1 MKKILG
7 YLVMVCCISVA
18 RGQDDD
24 PGGKVHSLEKAL
36 KILRSKGVFK
46 EAVYDPKIMKW
57 AMPVYIPLNPVND
70 SLLQRIFAEQ
80 PYLKCSI
87 IANRLAILQKE
98 NAEIESS
105 REHFQYRITGIVLN
119 DSANPLPGATV
130 QLRSGKYVNDSKNQG
145 EFSLIWTLNDTLE
158 ITYVN
163 YKPVII
169 PWQNSHKQLVVRME
183 LQDPNLEVA
192 IVKGY
197 SSTRDR
203 GNTAGV
209 SQIRPSITPNGD
221 VLKII
226 QENISGVLAP
236 PTSGLFGATHKFQ
249 FRGPTS
255 IGPNA
260 AILYRPSN
268 SPLFVVNG
276 IPWAPSLRPVN
287 QLSTMVGTPQAPGVS
302 AVGFDPFTT
311 MNPLDIES
319 ITVLKD
325 AEATSIYGARGG
337 NGVILITT
345 KKGVSKTP
353 QLTVSMS
360 YGMGQSLPVM
370 SLMNTSEY
378 LDMRREAFANDKI
391 VLTAAKA
398 PDLLSWD
405 TTRYRDMNK
414 WLLGGTSNILNEH
427 FSFSQ
432 GDSLFQFLL
441 NGGYSSQNATLPSN
455 IYGKRWSL
463 MSDFYYR
470 SKNKKLKTGVSAY
483 RSTTENKWLTENVM
497 YATLLAPNAPDFTDS
512 VGHLVWKEKGAS
524 FKNPLSF
531 FQKTDNIQTENTS
544 LHTYLQ
550 YRLLR
555 KLRLETSVGYQ
566 QIYVKEKSKLPAIA
580 QNPDQTVERN
590 YTEAGNRFTTWMVE
604 PGLHYTDSLWQQ
616 IQVQA
621 VLGAFWSAQTNE
633 QWKNSYGGY
642 LDDGLLGIPSAAK
655 TITNTSD
662 KSRYLFLST
671 FGRVK
676 LNFRDK
682 YFLSLTARRDGSS
695 RFGPEHRYANF
706 GAIGAGWI
714 FWEKRTKNGDNSY
727 AKLRASYGST
737 GNDQIGDY
745 AYLNTWSKAAQAY
758 QGLYG
763 IYPTGLANPYYQWE
777 ITRKLETGLEMR
789 FNDIFTTTIAGY
801 YNRSQNQVITSS
813 LPAQTGFGSVVQNF
827 PAIIQN
833 TGIEADIA
841 VKKSWGA
848 FTWCS
853 KLTLAIPQN
862 KLVKFDD
869 LENTSYSKYVM
880 IGKPLNI
887 AIGPHYTGVDADSG
901 LFRVE
906 DPNALLASKMDPSF
920 FGGLR
925 NSFRF
930 KQFELSTYF
939 EFRQQKAPH
948 FLYYFY
954 RDLPPGQTNDVFFTN
969 LPTELLNRWRQ
980 KGDEASWQKV
990 STLTNGPVK
999 NSINNWVTSD
1009 AQLVD
1014 ASYIRLKV
1022 AQLTYTLPEKFCK
1035 QKHIKAANV
1044 YTSAENLFT
1053 ITPYKGADPE
1063 LQNPF
1068 SLPLQKT
1075 LTVGLQITL

>member
-7 YLVMVCCISVA
+7 YLVMVCCISAA
-18 RGQDDD
+18 RGQGED
-24 PGGKVHSLEKAL
+24 PGGTVHSLEKAL
-36 KILRSKGVFK
+36 KILKSKGVFK

-57 AMPVYIPLNPVND
+57 AMPVYIPLSPEND
-70 SLLQRIFAEQ
+70 SLLQRIFSEQ
-80 PYLKCSI
+80 PFLKYSI

-98 NAEIESS
+98 KAEIENS
-105 REHFQYRITGIVLN
+105 RAHFQYHVKGMVLN
-119 DSANPLPGATV
+119 ESANPLPGATV
-130 QLRSGKYVNDSKNQG
+130 QLRSGRFAVATKEQG
-145 EFSLIWTLNDTLE
+145 EFGLIWTLDDTLE

-163 YKPVII
+163 YKPVVI
-169 PWQNSHKQLVVRME
+169 PWQNNHRPLIIRME

-197 SSTRDR
+197 SSGKDK

-209 SQIRPSITPNGD
+209 STMRPSITPGGD
-221 VLKII
+221 MLKII
-226 QENISGVLAP
+226 QENVSGVLAP
-236 PTSGLFGATHKFQ
+236 PSSGLFGATHKFQ

-255 IGPNA
+255 IGPESEYN
-260 AILYRPSN
+260 YRPSN
-268 SPLFVVNG
+268 GPLFVVNG

-287 QLSTMVGTPQAPGVS
+287 QITTMVGVPQAPGAS

-311 MNPLDIES
+311 INPLDIES

-325 AEATSIYGARGG
+325 AEATAIYGARGA

-345 KKGVSKTP
+345 RKGTSKAP

-360 YGMGQSLPVM
+360 YGLGRSLPGM

-378 LDMRREAFANDKI
+378 LAMRREAFANDNI
-391 VLTAAKA
+391 AITAAKA
-398 PDLLSWD
+398 PDVLAWD

-414 WLLGGTSNILNEH
+414 WLLGGTSNVLNEH

-441 NGGYSSQNATLPSN
+441 NGGYSSQTATLPSN

-463 MSDFYYR
+463 LSDFYYR
-470 SKNKKLKTGVSAY
+470 SKNKKLKTGISAY
-483 RSTTENKWLTENVM
+483 RSTTENKWLTENIM
-497 YATLLAPNAPDFTDS
+497 YAILLAPNAPAFTDS
-512 VGHLVWKEKGAS
+512 AGNLVWKEKGAS
-524 FKNPLSF
+524 FKNPLSY
-531 FQKTDNIQTENTS
+531 FQKNDNIQTVNTS

-550 YRLLR
+550 YKIFR
-555 KLRLETSVGYQ
+555 KLRFETSVGYQ
-566 QIYVKEKSKLPAIA
+566 QINVQEKSRLPSTA
-580 QNPDQTVERN
+580 QNPDLTIVRG
-590 YTEAGNRFTTWMVE
+590 YYEAVNRFTTWMVE
-604 PGLHYTDSLWQQ
+604 PGLHYTDSLFQQ

-621 VLGAFWSAQTNE
+621 VLGAFWSSQKNE
-633 QWKNSYGGY
+633 QGKNSYEGY
-642 LDDGLLGIPSAAK
+642 ADDGLLGIPTAAK

-695 RFGPEHRYANF
+695 RFGPANRFANF

-714 FWEKRTKNGDNSY
+714 FWEKYNKKGANSY
-727 AKLRASYGST
+727 AKLRGSYGST

-745 AYLNTWSKAAQAY
+745 AYLNSWNRAAQTY

-777 ITRKLETGLEMR
+777 VTRKLEGGLELR
-789 FNDIFTTTIAGY
+789 LNDIFTTTIAGY
-801 YNRSQNQVITSS
+801 YNRSKNQVITAV
-813 LPAQTGFGSVVQNF
+813 LPGQTGFGNVVLNF

-833 TGIEADIA
+833 TGVEVDAA
-841 VKKSWGA
+841 VKKTWGA
-848 FTWCS
+848 FTWSS
-853 KLTLAIPQN
+853 KLTLAVPRN

-869 LENTSYSKYVM
+869 LDNSTYSKWLM
-880 IGKPLNI
+880 TGQPLNI
-887 AIGPHYTGVDADSG
+887 VIGAHYTGVDSDSG
-901 LFRVE
+901 LFRVA
-906 DPNALLASKMDPSF
+906 DPNARLAGNLDPSY

-925 NSFRF
+925 NSFQF
-930 KQFELSTYF
+930 KRFELSTYF
-939 EFRQQKAPH
+939 EFRRQKAPH
-948 FLYYFY
+948 YLTYVY
-954 RDLPPGQTNDVFFTN
+954 RNLPPGQTNDFFFTN
-969 LPTELLNRWRQ
+969 LPTGLQDRWQQ
-980 KGDEASWQKV
+980 KGDIAPWQKV
-990 STLTNGPVK
+990 STLNNGPVK
-999 NSINNWVTSD
+999 NAIGNWLNSD

-1014 ASYIRLKV
+1014 ASYIRLKI
-1022 AQLTYTLPEKFCK
+1022 AQLSYTIPEKFCK
-1035 QKHIKAANV
+1035 SKHIKAASL

-1068 SLPLQKT
+1068 SLPLQRTFT
-1075 LTVGLQITL
+1075 LGLQITL